1 MWKFFLFLII
11 NFLALG
17 IGSWLMGN
25 PATNEWYN
33 GLNKA
38 PWTPPGWVFGAAWF
52 TVMFCFA
59 VYMFKGAS
67 LFPAEKLNMLYV
79 LFAVQ
84 FVLNVLWNPI
94 FFRWHFVAP
103 GLIIISLL
111 AIVMVIMLVFGKNQ
125 MGWNTLWV
133 LPYVLWLCIATSLN
147 AYVLFKN

>member
-38 PWTPPGWVFGAAWF
+38 PWNQPGWVFGGAWL
-52 TVMFCFA
+52 TVMFCF
-59 VYMFKGAS
+59 V
-67 LFPAEKLNMLYV
+67 KLNMLYV
-79 LFAVQ
+79 LFGVQ

>member
-17 IGSWLMGN
+17 IGSLLMGN

-67 LFPAEKLNMLYV
+67 LFPPEKLNLLYL

-84 FVLNVLWNPI
+84 FVLNVLWNPV

-111 AIVMVIMLVFGKNQ
+111 AILMVIMLVFGKNQ

>member
-111 AIVMVIMLVFGKNQ
+111 AIVMKKSNGMEY
-125 MGWNTLWV
+125 TLGIT
-133 LPYVLWLCIATSLN
+133 LCIMAVYSYFSKCLR
-147 AYVLFKN
+147 VV